1 MFSVNCSD
9 TVYELVSMMISFNKM
24 WDSRDIQ
31 GTKKNIYVNTPDQFL
46 KLKYKNIH
54 ISRTKHNFSNMC
66 GFCDVCLSV

>member
-1 MFSVNCSD
+1 
-9 TVYELVSMMISFNKM
+9 M